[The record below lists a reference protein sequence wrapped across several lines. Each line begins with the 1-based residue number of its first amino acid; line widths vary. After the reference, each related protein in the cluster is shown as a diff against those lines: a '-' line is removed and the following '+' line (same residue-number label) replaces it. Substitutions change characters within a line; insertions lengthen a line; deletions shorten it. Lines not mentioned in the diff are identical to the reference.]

1 MNVIIFTHEE
11 DKIKEIRQKIINNE
25 KLQSLGPCRVTPEG
39 RRFWFSQKDIVIDIR
54 LYYDSTIRVSRPRY
68 FLFDDTC
75 RSDFRAFVRFQ
86 LISLTYTD
94 EAYSFND
101 LVNRIIL
108 ESED

>member
-1 MNVIIFTHEE
+1 MNVVIFTHEE
-11 DKIKEIRQKIINNE
+11 DKVKEIRQKITNDE
-25 KLQSLGPCRVTPEG
+25 KLQLLGPCVVSHEG

-54 LYYDSTIRVSRPRY
+54 LYYDSIIRVSRPRY

-86 LISLTYTD
+86 LISLTDTD

-101 LVNRIIL
+101 LVDRIV
-108 ESED
+108 SE